1 MYGLLTW
8 PCTQV
13 ALQAVEVEVE
23 VEVEASAEA
32 EEALT
37 SGGWP
42 PSGSLSATTA
52 TAGEAAA
59 DSASLRR
66 TE

>member
-13 ALQAVEVEVE
+13 ALQAVEVE